1 MHPATVLFGA
11 ALALALLAVAH
22 FGRRQIREAG
32 AVVAAVWIIDLAFSW
47 VTGDYTNWRF
57 MFVVD
62 VMAAAM
68 ILTPPRNPSRCVIGV
83 LYLAQIAF
91 HGVFG
96 WYELRGLEGPSGA
109 YLSGLYV
116 LGLAQIASLMI
127 GAADDWARRRGNRPS
142 LDSRCPVSFAA
153 FAPHDGGS

>member
-1 MHPATVLFGA
+1 VHPLTLIFGF
-11 ALALALLAVAH
+11 ALALALLAVWH

-32 AVVAAVWIIDLAFSW
+32 VIVAAVWAVDLSFSMI
-47 VTGDYTNWRF
+47 TGDYTNWRF
-57 MFVVD
+57 MFAID

-116 LGLAQIASLMI
+116 LGLAQVASLFI
-127 GAADDWARRRGNRPS
+127 GAADDWARKRGNRPS
-142 LDSRCPVSFAA
+142 VDRRCAVSVAA
-153 FAPHDGGS
+153 FAPRDGGA